1 MAFIRRLSLFRAP
14 PSMNAPQSTPPGESP
29 PAFDAHVQQAAL
41 LALSDQFRALTDPAD
56 LAYAAAQIL
65 ATTFG
70 VSRAGYGTIDP
81 VSETITVER
90 DWNAPGIASLA
101 GVLHF
106 RDYGSYI
113 DDLKRGETAVVDDAR
128 LDPRTARGAAA
139 LEAISAR
146 SFVNMPVTEQGGFVA
161 LLYLNHEH
169 IRTWTEAELSFIR
182 EVADRTRDAV
192 ERRRAEDELRRLN
205 ESLSDEVRRRTAER
219 DALWEATPD
228 LLSVVTRDGIFVE
241 INPAWSAVLGWSE
254 AELRDQPFAAFVHS
268 DDLAA
273 TGTAMDALLAGE
285 KVSDFTNRYR
295 RKDGEYRWL
304 SWNAVPRGGLIY
316 AVVRDVTDARE
327 QQEALRRSEDALRQA
342 HKMEAVGQLTGGIAH
357 DFNNLLAGISGSLEM
372 IQMRLAQGRSADV
385 ERYLQASQNAT
396 KRAASLTHRLLAFSR
411 RQTLSPVVTDV
422 NRLVIGM
429 EELVQRSVGPS
440 VEVENVTAAG
450 LWSSCIDANQ
460 LENALLNLCI
470 NARDAMP
477 EGGKLTIETGNRWLD
492 DRTARERDLLP
503 GQYISLCVSDTG
515 TGMAKSVIDRAF
527 DPFYTTKPIG
537 QGTGLGLSMVYGFA
551 RQSGGQVRIYS
562 ELDQGTMVCIYLP
575 RHLGEGAPE
584 EPAETQGALAPA
596 RDGETVL
603 VVDDEPTVRML
614 VVDALH
620 ELGYVAIEAADGA
633 GGLKVLRSD
642 ARIDLLITDVG
653 LPAGMNGRQLADA
666 ARTVR
671 PGLKVLFITGYAE
684 NAVLSHGHLDPGM
697 HVLTKPFAMDI
708 LADRIRGLITA

>member
-1 MAFIRRLSLFRAP
+1 MNSSQPAP
-14 PSMNAPQSTPPGESP
+14 SGENVP
-29 PAFDAHVQQAAL
+29 IFDAHVQQAAL
-41 LALSDQFRALTDPAD
+41 LALSDQCRALTDPGD
-56 LAYAAAQIL
+56 IAYAAAEIL

-81 VSETITVER
+81 VAETITVER
-90 DWNAPGIASLA
+90 DWNDEGIASLA

-128 LDPRTARGAAA
+128 LDRRTAQTAAA
-139 LEAISAR
+139 LEGISAR

-161 LLYLNHEH
+161 LLYLNHQH
-169 IRTWTEAELSFIR
+169 ARPWTEAELGFIR

-205 ESLSDEVRRRTAER
+205 AMLSDEVRQRTAER
-219 DALWEATPD
+219 DALWKATPD
-228 LLSVVTRDGIFVE
+228 LLCVATREGRFTAV
-241 INPAWSAVLGWSE
+241 NPAWADVLGWSE
-254 AELRDQPFAAFVHS
+254 AELKSHPFAQFIHP
-268 DDLAA
+268 DDV
-273 TGTAMDALLAGE
+273 AMTTEAMSRLGE
-285 KVSDFTNRYR
+285 GEPVFDFTNRYR

-304 SWNAVPRGGLIY
+304 NWNAVPREELIY

-327 QQEALRRSEDALRQA
+327 QQETLRRTEDALRQA
-342 HKMEAVGQLTGGIAH
+342 HKMEAVGQLTGGLAH

-385 ERYLQASQNAT
+385 ERYLSAAQNAT

-411 RQTLSPVVTDV
+411 RQTLSPTVTEV
-422 NRLVIGM
+422 NRLVVGM
-429 EELVQRSVGPS
+429 DELIQRSMGPA
-440 VEVENVTAAG
+440 VEVEIVTAAG
-450 LWSSCIDANQ
+450 LWNSCIDANQ

-492 DRTARERDLLP
+492 DRAARERDLTP

-515 TGMAKSVIDRAF
+515 TGMAKSVIERAF

-551 RQSGGQVRIYS
+551 RQSEGQVRIYS
-562 ELDQGTMVCIYLP
+562 EVDQGTMVCIYLP
-575 RHLGEGAPE
+575 RHIGEAEVDEPE
-584 EPAETQGALAPA
+584 EDRGELA
-596 RDGETVL
+596 RGSDGETVL

-633 GGLKVLRSD
+633 NGLKILQSD

-666 ARTVR
+666 ARTAR

-708 LADRIRGLITA
+708 LADRIRGLIASA

>member
-1 MAFIRRLSLFRAP
+1 MTASAYT
-14 PSMNAPQSTPPGESP
+14 PSGHPLR
-29 PAFDAHVQQAAL
+29 AFDAHIQQTAL
-41 LALSDQFRALTDPAD
+41 LALSDRFRALTDTAD
-56 LAYAAAQIL
+56 LAYAAAEIL
-65 ATTFG
+65 ATTLG
-70 VSRAGYGTIDP
+70 VGRAGYGTIDP
-81 VSETITVER
+81 AAETITVER
-90 DWNAPGIASLA
+90 DWNAAGIESLA

-113 DDLKRGETAVVDDAR
+113 DDLKRGDTTVIDDAR
-128 LDPRTARGAAA
+128 LDPRTAPTAAA

-161 LLYLNHEH
+161 LLYLNHAQP
-169 IRTWTEAELSFIR
+169 RPWTDVELSFIR

-205 ESLSDEVRRRTAER
+205 VLLSEEVVRRTAER

-228 LLSVVTRDGIFVE
+228 LLCVVTRDGNFLE

-254 AELRDQPFAAFVHS
+254 AELKGHAFAGFIHP
-268 DDLAA
+268 DDIAA
-273 TGTAMDALLAGE
+273 TSAAMNALLGGG

-295 RKDGEYRWL
+295 RKDGGYRWL
-304 SWNAVPRGGLIY
+304 NWSAVPRDELIY
-316 AVVRDVTDARE
+316 AVVRDVTEVRE
-327 QQEALRRSEDALRQA
+327 QQEALRRTEDALRQA
-342 HKMEAVGQLTGGIAH
+342 HKMEAVGQLTGGLAH

-385 ERYLQASQNAT
+385 ERYLSAAQNAT
-396 KRAASLTHRLLAFSR
+396 RRAASLTHRLLAFSR
-411 RQTLSPVVTDV
+411 RQTLSPVVTEV
-422 NRLVIGM
+422 NRLVVGM
-429 EELVQRSVGPS
+429 EELIQRSMGPS
-440 VEVENVTAAG
+440 VDVEIVTAGG
-450 LWSSCIDANQ
+450 LWHSCIDANQ

-492 DRTARERDLLP
+492 DRSARERDLRP

-515 TGMAKSVIDRAF
+515 TGMPKSVIDRAF
-527 DPFYTTKPIG
+527 DPFFTTKPIG

-551 RQSGGQVRIYS
+551 RQSEGQVRIYS
-562 ELDQGTMVCIYLP
+562 EVGHGTMVCVYLP
-575 RHLGEGAPE
+575 RHIGGEVPDAPE
-584 EPAETQGALAPA
+584 EPRSAPA
-596 RDGETVL
+596 QAGAGETVL
-603 VVDDEPTVRML
+603 VVDDAPTVRML

-620 ELGYVAIEAADGA
+620 DLGYVAIEAGDGA
-633 GGLKVLRSD
+633 AGLKVLQST

-666 ARTVR
+666 GRTAR

-697 HVLTKPFAMDI
+697 HVLTKPFAMDM
-708 LADRIRGLITA
+708 LADRIRGLITT

>member
-1 MAFIRRLSLFRAP
+1 MPDMTAP
-14 PSMNAPQSTPPGESP
+14 LSP
-29 PAFDAHVQQAAL
+29 PPEMASRPFDVFAQQAAL
-41 LALSDQFRALTDPAD
+41 LELSDRFRALTDPGD
-56 LAYAAAQIL
+56 LAYAAAAIL
-65 ATTFG
+65 ANTLA

-81 VSETITVER
+81 VAETITVER
-90 DWNAPGIASLA
+90 DWNAPGIESLA

-113 DDLKRGETAVVDDAR
+113 DDLKRGETAVVSDAR
-128 LDPRTARGAAA
+128 LDLRTAQGATA

-146 SFVNMPVTEQGGFVA
+146 AFVNMPVTERGGFVA
-161 LLYLNHEH
+161 LLYLNHAKTRDWSE
-169 IRTWTEAELSFIR
+169 TELAFIR

-205 ESLSDEVRRRTAER
+205 ASLTAEVERRTAEH
-219 DALWEATPD
+219 DALWMATPD
-228 LLSVVTRDGIFVE
+228 LLCVATLDGRFLE
-241 INPAWSAVLGWSE
+241 INPSWAEVLGWSE
-254 AELRDQPFAAFVHS
+254 AELKATPFADFVHP
-268 DDLAA
+268 DDVAPTIAAMASLAE
-273 TGTAMDALLAGE
+273 GE
-285 KVSDFTNRYR
+285 SVFDFTNRYR
-295 RKDGEYRWL
+295 RKDGAYRWL
-304 SWNAVPRGGLIY
+304 EWNAVPRGALIY
-316 AVVRDVTDARE
+316 AVVRDVTAARE
-327 QQEALRRSEDALRQA
+327 QQEALRRTEEALRQA
-342 HKMEAVGQLTGGIAH
+342 QKMEAVGQLTGGLAH

-385 ERYLQASQNAT
+385 ERYLGAAQNAT

-411 RQTLSPVVTDV
+411 RQTLTPTVTEV

-429 EELVQRSVGPS
+429 EELIQRSMGPAVA
-440 VEVENVTAAG
+440 VEIVTAAG
-450 LWSSCIDANQ
+450 LWHSSIDANQ

-477 EGGKLTIETGNRWLD
+477 EGGKLTIETANRWID
-492 DRTARERDLLP
+492 DRSGRERDLPP

-515 TGMAKSVIDRAF
+515 TGMTKAVIERAF

-620 ELGYVAIEAADGA
+620 ELGYVAIEAGDGA
-633 GGLKVLRSD
+633 GGLRVLQSD

-666 ARTVR
+666 GRIAR

-708 LADRIRGLITA
+708 LADRIRGLISA

>member
-1 MAFIRRLSLFRAP
+1 MTA
-14 PSMNAPQSTPPGESP
+14 SP
-29 PAFDAHVQQAAL
+29 HHSSDQFAQAFDAHIQQAAL
-41 LALSDQFRALTDPAD
+41 LDLSDRFRALGDPGD
-56 LAYAAAQIL
+56 LAYAAAEIL

-70 VSRAGYGTIDP
+70 ISRVGYGTIDP
-81 VSETITVER
+81 ATETITVER

-113 DDLKRGETAVVDDAR
+113 DDLKRGDTAVVDDAR
-128 LDPRTARGAAA
+128 LDPRTAPTAAA

-146 SFVNMPVTEQGGFVA
+146 AFVNMPVTEQGGFVA
-161 LLYLNHEH
+161 LLYLNHD
-169 IRTWTEAELSFIR
+169 RPRAWSDAELGFIR

-192 ERRRAEDELRRLN
+192 ERRRAEDELQRLN
-205 ESLSDEVRRRTAER
+205 AMLSDEVRQRTAER

-228 LLSVVTRDGIFVE
+228 LLCVATADGRFLE
-241 INPAWSAVLGWSE
+241 INPAWSIALGWSE
-254 AELRDQPFAAFVHS
+254 AELKAEPFAAFIHP
-268 DDLAA
+268 DDLA
-273 TGTAMDALLAGE
+273 GTHAAMAALIDGD
-285 KVSDFTNRYR
+285 KVFDFANRYR
-295 RKDGEYRWL
+295 RKDGDYRWL
-304 SWNAVPRGGLIY
+304 SWNAVPRGELIY
-316 AVVRDVTDARE
+316 AVVRDVTQARE
-327 QQEALRRSEDALRQA
+327 QQEALRRTEDALRQA
-342 HKMEAVGQLTGGIAH
+342 HKMEAVGQLTGGLAH

-372 IQMRLAQGRSADV
+372 IQMRLSQGRNADV
-385 ERYLQASQNAT
+385 ERYVSAAQNAS

-411 RQTLSPVVTDV
+411 RQTFSPVVTEV
-422 NRLVIGM
+422 NRLVVGM
-429 EELVQRSVGPS
+429 DELIQRSMGPS
-440 VEVENVTAAG
+440 IDVEMVTAAG
-450 LWSSCIDANQ
+450 LWNSCIDANQ

-477 EGGKLTIETGNRWLD
+477 EGGRLTIETGNRWLD
-492 DRTARERDLLP
+492 ERTARERDLMP

-515 TGMAKSVIDRAF
+515 TGMPKSVIDRAF

-551 RQSGGQVRIYS
+551 RQSEGQVRIYS
-562 ELDQGTMVCIYLP
+562 EVDQGTMVCIYLP
-575 RHLGEGAPE
+575 RHLGEG
-584 EPAETQGALAPA
+584 EPDAVDDQLPLLVQAA
-596 RDGETVL
+596 DGETVL

-620 ELGYVAIEAADGA
+620 ELGYVAIEAGDGA
-633 GGLKVLRSD
+633 AGLKILESD
-642 ARIDLLITDVG
+642 TRIDLLITDVG

-666 ARTVR
+666 ARTAR